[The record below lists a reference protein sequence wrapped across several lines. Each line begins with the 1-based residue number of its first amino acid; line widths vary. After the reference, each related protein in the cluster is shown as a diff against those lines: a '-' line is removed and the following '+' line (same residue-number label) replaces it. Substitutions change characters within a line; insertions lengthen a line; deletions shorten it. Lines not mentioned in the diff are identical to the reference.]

1 MRNQHATPHNQAA
14 KLNADERRLRTI
26 ELRKAGLSLRQ
37 IAGQTGVSVVTAKK
51 DLDRALA
58 DLLAEQN
65 ARTEELRALE
75 LERLDKMFMSLW
87 MKAYDDRGRAIDY
100 GAIDRLLRI
109 AERRAKLLGLDM
121 PVRSIMELD
130 WRKELEAAGVKASD
144 VFEQLVNQIAEHIGG
159 E

>member
-1 MRNQHATPHNQAA
+1 MRGQNVAA
-14 KLNADERRLRTI
+14 AERRLTTL

-37 IAGQTGVSVVTAKK
+37 IAQRTGVSVSMAKK

-65 ARTEELRALE
+65 TKAEDWRALE
-75 LERLDKMFMSLW
+75 LERLEKMHVALW
-87 MKAYDDRGRAIDY
+87 PKVVNEAPNMAAVDRV
-100 GAIDRLLRI
+100 LRI
-109 AERRAKLLGLDM
+109 AERRSKLLGLDM

-144 VFEQLVNQIAEHIGG
+144 VFEAMVNKIAEHIGG

>member
-1 MRNQHATPHNQAA
+1 MRGQNVAA
-14 KLNADERRLRTI
+14 AERRLTTL

-37 IAGQTGVSVVTAKK
+37 IAQRTGVSVSMAKK

-65 ARTEELRALE
+65 TKAEDWRALE
-75 LERLDKMFMSLW
+75 LERLEKMHVALW
-87 MKAYDDRGRAIDY
+87 PKVVNDAPNMHAVDRV
-100 GAIDRLLRI
+100 LRI
-109 AERRAKLLGLDM
+109 AERRSKLLGLDM

-144 VFEQLVNQIAEHIGG
+144 LFEQMVAQIAEQLAD

>member
-1 MRNQHATPHNQAA
+1 MRGQNVAA
-14 KLNADERRLRTI
+14 AERRLTTL

-37 IAGQTGVSVVTAKK
+37 IAQRTGVSVSMAKK

-65 ARTEELRALE
+65 TKAEDWRALE
-75 LERLDKMFMSLW
+75 LERLEKMHVALW
-87 MKAYDDRGRAIDY
+87 PKVVNDAPNMHAVDRV
-100 GAIDRLLRI
+100 LRI
-109 AERRAKLLGLDM
+109 AERRSKLLGLDM

-144 VFEQLVNQIAEHIGG
+144 VFEAMVNKIAEHIGG

>member
-1 MRNQHATPHNQAA
+1 MRGQNVAA
-14 KLNADERRLRTI
+14 AERRLTTL

-37 IAGQTGVSVVTAKK
+37 IAQRTGVSVSMAKK

-65 ARTEELRALE
+65 TKAEDWRALE
-75 LERLDKMFMSLW
+75 LERLEKMHVALW
-87 MKAYDDRGRAIDY
+87 PKVVNDAPNMHAVDRV
-100 GAIDRLLRI
+100 LRI
-109 AERRAKLLGLDM
+109 AERRSKLLGLDM

-130 WRKELEAAGVKASD
+130 WRKELEDAGVKASD
-144 VFEQLVNQIAEHIGG
+144 VFEAMVNKIAEHIGG

>member
-1 MRNQHATPHNQAA
+1 MRGQNVAA
-14 KLNADERRLRTI
+14 AERRLTTL

-37 IAGQTGVSVVTAKK
+37 IAQRTGVSVSMAKK

-65 ARTEELRALE
+65 TKAEDWRALE
-75 LERLDKMFMSLW
+75 LERLEKMHVALW
-87 MKAYDDRGRAIDY
+87 PKVVNEAPNMAAVDRV
-100 GAIDRLLRI
+100 LRI
-109 AERRAKLLGLDM
+109 AERRSKLLGLDM

>member
-1 MRNQHATPHNQAA
+1 MRGQNVAA
-14 KLNADERRLRTI
+14 AERRLTTL

-37 IAGQTGVSVVTAKK
+37 IAQRTGVSVSMAKK

-65 ARTEELRALE
+65 TKAEDWRALE
-75 LERLDKMFMSLW
+75 LERLEKMHVALW
-87 MKAYDDRGRAIDY
+87 PKVVNEAPNMAAVDRV
-100 GAIDRLLRI
+100 LRI
-109 AERRAKLLGLDM
+109 AERRSKLLGLDM

-144 VFEQLVNQIAEHIGG
+144 VFEQLVNQIAENMAEG
-159 E
+159 

>member
-1 MRNQHATPHNQAA
+1 MRGQNVAA
-14 KLNADERRLRTI
+14 AERRLTTL

-37 IAGQTGVSVVTAKK
+37 IAQRTGVSVSMAKK

-65 ARTEELRALE
+65 TKAEDWRALE
-75 LERLDKMFMSLW
+75 LERLEKMHVALW
-87 MKAYDDRGRAIDY
+87 PKVVNEAPNMAAVDRV
-100 GAIDRLLRI
+100 LRI
-109 AERRAKLLGLDM
+109 AERRSKLLGLDM

-144 VFEQLVNQIAEHIGG
+144 LFEQMVAQIAEQLAD

>member
-109 AERRAKLLGLDM
+109 AERRAKLLGLDA
-121 PVRSIMELD
+121 PA
-130 WRKELEAAGVKASD
+130 K
-144 VFEQLVNQIAEHIGG
+144 IAQTDAEGRTVAFNVMLSPPPTTPPDAPDS
-159 E
+159 ED

>member
-1 MRNQHATPHNQAA
+1 MRGQNVAA
-14 KLNADERRLRTI
+14 AERRLTTL

-37 IAGQTGVSVVTAKK
+37 IAQRTGVSVSMAKK

-65 ARTEELRALE
+65 TKAEDWRALE
-75 LERLDKMFMSLW
+75 LERLEKMHVALW
-87 MKAYDDRGRAIDY
+87 PKVVNDAPNMHAVDRV
-100 GAIDRLLRI
+100 LRI
-109 AERRAKLLGLDM
+109 AERRSKLLGLDM